1 MDTDTP
7 PSGPI
12 DFNNSEGIIPLLER
26 LVPFD
31 LTKIGKL
38 LASKFRTRKYC
49 SISLS
54 QLLCRITKRN
64 LQASELG
71 GICYLLAKM
80 TIWKCNYKRQ

>member
-38 LASKFRTRKYC
+38 LVPEFRPTRYC
-49 SISLS
+49 SIGFS
-54 QLLCRITKRN
+54 
-64 LQASELG
+64 
-71 GICYLLAKM
+71 
-80 TIWKCNYKRQ
+80 